1 MRSHDVSPSVSLGMA
16 LCEQCG
22 SINIVRV
29 QSELADKFAAC
40 FSSKRPFACRRC
52 GWRGRRDWSDEN
64 LRELMNYGAGGAEPD
79 PSLTVLD
86 REPQAAART
95 GARSVLPRKLRKNTT
110 QSGEVFDLAAID
122 LATGETSQP
131 HAPVTPDLTAGRPRH
146 VRRRRLR
153 DRQKRSRR
161 REIIA
166 GIAATALVMLFVVLF
181 GLTGSCSGGTDLL

>member
-1 MRSHDVSPSVSLGMA
+1 MA

-29 QSELADKFAAC
+29 QSDPSDRVVAF
-40 FSSKRPFACRRC
+40 FTSKRPFACRRC

-95 GARSVLPRKLRKNTT
+95 RARKDRPRKPARTADARPEAFDMAAL
-110 QSGEVFDLAAID
+110 DLAD
-122 LATGETSQP
+122 HQPSQP
-131 HAPVTPDLTAGRPRH
+131 QNAAALDPTSGPPTQG
-146 VRRRRLR
+146 RRRKFRNR
-153 DRQKRSRR
+153 PKRSRR
-161 REIIA
+161 REVVATIA
-166 GIAATALVMLFVVLF
+166 VTALVMFFVVLL